1 MIVKKYIFSFFLNKC
16 RNNRKNRSILNI
28 SKIDAAKIKNSIQI
42 NSFFGNPLIG
52 YKIDLSM
59 IKLIKL

>member
-1 MIVKKYIFSFFLNKC
+1 
-16 RNNRKNRSILNI
+16 
-28 SKIDAAKIKNSIQI
+28 DAAKIKNSIQI

-59 IKLIKL
+59 IKLIKI